1 MKTENFTLKGNSSN
15 GNSRPGFLQIA
26 IGGAGKDSVKSTIKQ
41 HEVAGEPFPVY
52 TMAIDTD
59 PMDFDKFEFSIGIAP
74 TRDAVSAMASN
85 PQKYGVACK
94 AIIEYHEDLLDYETL
109 GHGARTTRLV
119 TQAAFELYED
129 RLIEGLR
136 SAIHSLLRKG
146 QCRRIQP
153 VIHASFGGG
162 TGSTGVILLQDF
174 FMDEIRKREITLG
187 LQPDLVAQPVLFA
200 IDPYAHAM
208 QQTNEDA
215 TRKILSNI
223 YATRV
228 ELAEYEKKGKDYQYC
243 FHLGLGNDAGAI
255 FSTIPQVCEANGVM
269 AWEWMAIYPFFKSR
283 AVDGLDFHRKKG
295 RFRGNVPELYY
306 PKEFIPEYG
315 ERIVDVNKDEEFS
328 DEKTSDQ
335 DENDTE
341 STDLES

>member
-1 MKTENFTLKGNSSN
+1 MY
-15 GNSRPGFLQIA
+15 
-26 IGGAGKDSVKSTIKQ
+26 IK
-41 HEVAGEPFPVY
+41 
-52 TMAIDTD
+52 
-59 PMDFDKFEFSIGIAP
+59 
-74 TRDAVSAMASN
+74 
-85 PQKYGVACK
+85 
-94 AIIEYHEDLLDYETL
+94 
-109 GHGARTTRLV
+109 
-119 TQAAFELYED
+119 
-129 RLIEGLR
+129 
-136 SAIHSLLRKG
+136 
-146 QCRRIQP
+146 
-153 VIHASFGGG
+153 
-162 TGSTGVILLQDF
+162 
-174 FMDEIRKREITLG
+174 IRKREITLG

-255 FSTIPQVCEANGVM
+255 FSTIPQVCEANGIM
-269 AWEWMAIYPFFKSR
+269 AWEWMAIYLFFKSR

-315 ERIVDVNKDEEFS
+315 ERIVDVNTYEELS
-328 DEKTSDQ
+328 DEKTYDKG
-335 DENDTE
+335 ENDTE
-341 STDLES
+341 PTELESERITYHV